1 MKSYRTENIRNVSI
15 IGHSGSGKTT
25 LIESILYYT
34 KNIDRMGKIEEGNT
48 ISDYNIEEKN
58 RGISISTSIVPC
70 EWNNVKVNFI
80 DTPGYF
86 DFIGETLEGIKAS
99 DISMIVVSS
108 VSGMQV
114 GVEKDWDYVNKYK
127 LPRAFYINKLD
138 RDNSKFKKTLES
150 LKEYFGMSI
159 VPVQYPIG
167 EGENFKGVINVIS
180 RKARIFNPDKN
191 IMEEADIPENLVSK
205 VDECN
210 NMIVEA
216 VAENDEILLE
226 KYFDEGKLSNEEIYS
241 GLIKGCS
248 SGDICPVMCG
258 SALTGIGMQTL
269 MEDIVE
275 CFPSPNLTE
284 GIKAKYKDEE
294 YINVKIDE
302 NEPFS
307 AFVFKTIVDPFV
319 GKLSLFKVI
328 SGKIKEDSLVYNA
341 NKNKNEKISSIL
353 FLRGKEQIK
362 TSEIIAGDIGAVA
375 KLQYTSTGDTL
386 TDNSRCLEFQPI
398 EFPEPMMPMAII
410 AKSNND
416 EDKISTGINKI
427 LQEDITLKVSRDI
440 ENAETIIW
448 GIGETHIDV
457 LASKLKN
464 KFGIEVIL
472 ETPKVPYRETIKKSI
487 EVQGKYKKQSGGHG
501 QYGDV
506 KIRFEPR
513 LDGDDLE
520 FIDKIVGGVVPKQYI
535 PSVEKGLIESMK
547 KGVLA
552 GYPVIRLKA
561 TLYDGSYHSVDS
573 SDMAFKVAAS
583 MAYKKG
589 LNMSE
594 PVLLEPIM
602 HVEVLSPEEYMG
614 DIIGDINKKRGRV
627 LGMIPEGKIQ
637 KVICEIPQAEIF
649 NYTNDLKSITQGRG
663 TFSMKFEKY
672 EEVPDLEAEKIINS
686 AKEVN
691 KTI

>member
-691 KTI
+691 KTV